1 MIGELYEA
9 LAAVLAVWAHK
20 STARYKPAADG
31 FSFDAEPRANLTA
44 YYVEPAQTR
53 QAVGYV
59 GGGGLDVAMVTI
71 WASLEARDQAAA
83 GLALA
88 NDLQRLR
95 AAIRDADLGDVNL
108 HPTFETSV
116 APRAD
121 DGIAV
126 TGRIRFECEIES

>member
-9 LAAVLAVWAHK
+9 LAAVLAVWADK

-31 FSFDAEPRANLTA
+31 FSFDAEPRADLTA

-71 WASLEARDQAAA
+71 WASLEARDDPAAA
-83 GLALA
+83 GPGARERPA
-88 NDLQRLR
+88 TAPGGDPGCGPGRRQPTPDV
-95 AAIRDADLGDVNL
+95 RDV
-108 HPTFETSV
+108 
-116 APRAD
+116 
-121 DGIAV
+121 
-126 TGRIRFECEIES
+126 GRPAGR

>member
-9 LAAVLAVWAHK
+9 LAAVLAVWADK

-31 FSFDAEPRANLTA
+31 FSFDAEPRADLTA

-53 QAVGYV
+53 QAAGYV

-71 WASLEARDQAAA
+71 WASLEARDDPAAA

-95 AAIRDADLGDVNL
+95 AAIPVSRLTPTGIQVSRSSAYRD
-108 HPTFETSV
+108 P
-116 APRAD
+116 
-121 DGIAV
+121 GIPL
-126 TGRIRFECEIES
+126 

>member
-1 MIGELYEA
+1 MCRASLESLAGGTRRVTVSGGRRA
-9 LAAVLAVWAHK
+9 LGLV
-20 STARYKPAADG
+20 
-31 FSFDAEPRANLTA
+31 PR
-44 YYVEPAQTR
+44 
-53 QAVGYV
+53 
-59 GGGGLDVAMVTI
+59 GGGLDVAMVTI
-71 WASLEARDQAAA
+71 WASLEARDDPAAA
-83 GLALA
+83 GQALA